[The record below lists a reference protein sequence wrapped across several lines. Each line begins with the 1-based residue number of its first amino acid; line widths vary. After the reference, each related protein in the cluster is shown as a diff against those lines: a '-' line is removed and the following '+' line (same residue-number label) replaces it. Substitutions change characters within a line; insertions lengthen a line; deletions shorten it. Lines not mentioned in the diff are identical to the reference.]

1 MKHTMESTLRTTI
14 LLAALTGLILAIGG
28 MLGGRDGMTIALGLA
43 AVMNFGSYWFS
54 DKIVLRSY
62 GAQPVA
68 ADQMPE
74 LHALVERLSEK
85 AGLPVAP
92 ALYVLPDDGM
102 NAFAT
107 GRNPR
112 HAAVAV
118 TRGLLQRLD
127 RRELEGVLAHE
138 LAHVA
143 NRDILTGAIAATLAG
158 AVMMLA
164 NTLRWGA
171 MFGSSRDEGEGGSPF
186 ELLAMVIL
194 APVAATIIQ
203 MAISRGREYE
213 ADATGARI
221 TGDPLGLASALSRLD
236 SMARRLPVHAG
247 EASSHLFIVS
257 PLAGVSFS
265 RLFSTHPPI
274 EERIARLRTMAGAS
288 A

>member
-1 MKHTMESTLRTTI
+1 MESAFRTTI

-28 MLGGRDGMTIALGLA
+28 LLGGREGMTLALGLA
-43 AVMNFGSYWFS
+43 VAMNFGSYWFS
-54 DKIVLRSY
+54 DQIVLRSY

-68 ADQMPE
+68 ENEMPE
-74 LHALVERLSEK
+74 LHALVSGLAAK
-85 AGLPVAP
+85 AGLPVTP

-107 GRNPR
+107 GRSPS

-118 TRGLLQRLD
+118 TRGLLSRLD

-138 LAHVA
+138 LAHVR

-164 NTLRWGA
+164 NMLRWGA
-171 MFGSSRDEGEGGSPF
+171 FFGGTGGRDEGEGGGPF

-194 APVAATIIQ
+194 APIAATIIQ
-203 MAISRGREYE
+203 LAISRGREYE

-221 TGDPLGLASALSRLD
+221 TGDPMGLASALSRLD
-236 SMARRLPVHAG
+236 SMAKRLPMNAG
-247 EASSHLFIVS
+247 QASSHLFIVN
-257 PLAGVSFS
+257 PLQGVSLS
-265 RLFSTHPPI
+265 RLFSTHPPT
-274 EERIARLRTMAGAS
+274 EERIARLRSLAGAS

>member
-1 MKHTMESTLRTTI
+1 MEGTLRTTV

-28 MLGGRDGMTIALGLA
+28 MLGGRDGMILALGLA
-43 AVMNFGSYWFS
+43 VAMNFGSYWFS
-54 DKIVLRSY
+54 DQVVLRSY
-62 GAQPVA
+62 GAKPVA
-68 ADQMPE
+68 PGEMPE
-74 LHALVERLSEK
+74 LLALVADLADK
-85 AGLPVAP
+85 AGLPRPP

-107 GRNPR
+107 GRNPS

-127 RRELEGVLAHE
+127 RRELAGVLAHE
-138 LAHVA
+138 IGHVR

-158 AVMMLA
+158 GVMMLA
-164 NTLRWGA
+164 NMLRWGA
-171 MFGSSRDEGEGGSPF
+171 FFGGSSRDEGEGGGPF

-194 APVAATIIQ
+194 APIAATIIQ

-221 TGDPLGLASALSRLD
+221 TGDPLALASALSRLD
-236 SMARRLPVHAG
+236 SMARRLPMHAG
-247 EASSHLFIVS
+247 EASSHLFIVN
-257 PLAGVSFS
+257 PLQGVSLS
-265 RLFSTHPPI
+265 RLFSTHPPT
-274 EERIARLRTMAGAS
+274 EERIARLRAMAGAT